1 MNINSWEEV
10 FDDLKFLACG
20 PFPQVKR
27 FTFYNINGFIFHT
40 INREE
45 GLKTQNNGV
54 FPMVEVGYYGRLVDI
69 IELNYHGWLSI
80 FLFKCKWVN
89 NN

>member
-1 MNINSWEEV
+1 M
-10 FDDLKFLACG
+10 FDDLKFLARG
-20 PFPQVKR
+20 PFPQAKS
-27 FTFYNINGFIFHT
+27 YNINGFIFHT

-69 IELNYHGWLSI
+69 IELNYHGWFSI
-80 FLFKCKWVN
+80 ALFKCKWVN